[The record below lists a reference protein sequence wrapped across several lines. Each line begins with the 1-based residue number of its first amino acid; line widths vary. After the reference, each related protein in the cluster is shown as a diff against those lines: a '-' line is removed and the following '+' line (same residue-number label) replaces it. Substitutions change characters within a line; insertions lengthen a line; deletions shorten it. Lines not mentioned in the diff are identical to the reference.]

1 MNSASG
7 SLYCLLFIHS
17 FVLAVVTVDK
27 LFLCSPASG
36 ARENVSLL
44 FISFAEWNGSRGVTR
59 LTQRCIYIKQGG
71 ERERER
77 EKERRKGID
86 WDDAFPSFFVQENN
100 IIRCRSF
107 FPRVT

>member
-7 SLYCLLFIHS
+7 SLYCLLLIHS

-44 FISFAEWNGSRGVTR
+44 FLSLQSGTDLGASHDLRNVASTLSKEERE
-59 LTQRCIYIKQGG
+59 G
-71 ERERER
+71 ERERE
-77 EKERRKGID
+77 EGID
-86 WDDAFPSFFVQENN
+86 WDDTFPSFLFRRIISFVVVHFS
-100 IIRCRSF
+100 RG
-107 FPRVT
+107 